1 MVDKKTVARYLA
13 QGIPTQQVA
22 AAVGCEESYISQLRA
37 DPEIIAMI
45 AELTVATTTRD
56 VDFDERMNTAEEK
69 ALDRLERSL
78 GFANFS
84 QSLAAFRTLNGA
96 RRRKDGPLQPNVTQ
110 VNVTLTLP
118 AAAVPRYLTNSQNE
132 IIEVEGKTLVSAT
145 PASLDA
151 LMAVRM
157 GDKLKPAIS
166 HDMKASDRL
175 GSLTPLPPRA
185 PRRLPAELSP
195 DML

>member
-1 MVDKKTVARYLA
+1 MIDKKTVAKYLA

-37 DPEIIAMI
+37 DPEIVAMI
-45 AELTVATTTRD
+45 AELTVAITTKD
-56 VDFDERMNTAEEK
+56 VDYDERMNSAEEK
-69 ALDRLERSL
+69 ALERIEKSL

-84 QSLAAFRTLNGA
+84 QALAAFRTLNNA
-96 RRRKDGPLQPNVTQ
+96 RRRKDGPVTANVTNL
-110 VNVTLTLP
+110 NVTLTLP
-118 AAAVPRYLTNSQNE
+118 ASAIPRYLTNSQNE

-145 PASLDA
+145 PASLEA
-151 LMAVRM
+151 VMAARM

-166 HDMKASDRL
+166 HDMKGAERL
-175 GSLTPLPPRA
+175 GALMPLPPRS
-185 PRRLPAELSP
+185 PRKLPTALTP